1 MAGTLIIQV
10 FNYPDAEN
18 NENHGVVKKEQKQQQ
33 QKNPTQPTKKNP
45 KQPKH
50 PCPKKQKT

>member
-18 NENHGVVKKEQKQQQ
+18 NENRGVVKKEQN
-33 QKNPTQPTKKNP
+33 QKKTPPTQPKTP
-45 KQPKH
+45 KQPKY